1 MIIPMY
7 FPHPKFEIL
16 LIISLKSKPLA
27 ILSCAII
34 LFSAIIWIKNAIMN
48 SIIEI
53 INMTES
59 IEELCT
65 NAIPTDN
72 IMAGMILYAKA
83 TMKYFIPFLNIFNIS
98 SNPGR
103 LSFFS
108 IENLT
113 ISYSYPNINNMII
126 KLIIAKMVIV

>member
-1 MIIPMY
+1 MY
-7 FPHPKFEIL
+7 FPHPRFEIL
-16 LIISLKSKPLA
+16 SIISLKSNALDS
-27 ILSCAII
+27 LSCAII

-53 INMTES
+53 RNITES

-65 NAIPTDN
+65 NTIPIDN

-83 TMKYFIPFLNIFNIS
+83 TRKYFIPFLNIFNMPS
-98 SNPGR
+98 HPGR

-108 IENLT
+108 IENLI
-113 ISYSYPNINNMII
+113 ISYWYPNINNDII
-126 KLIIAKMVIV
+126 KLIRVKMIIV

>member
-1 MIIPMY
+1 
-7 FPHPKFEIL
+7 
-16 LIISLKSKPLA
+16 
-27 ILSCAII
+27 
-34 LFSAIIWIKNAIMN
+34 MN

-53 INMTES
+53 RNITES

-65 NAIPTDN
+65 NTIPIDN

-83 TMKYFIPFLNIFNIS
+83 TRKYFIPFLNIFNMP

-108 IENLT
+108 IENLI
-113 ISYSYPNINNMII
+113 ISYWYPNINNDII
-126 KLIIAKMVIV
+126 KLIRVKMIIV